1 MFGFSSVT
9 DLIAALTA
17 IGGATV
23 TILGS
28 IFGFF
33 VAMRKIRAESEN
45 TKDKSINDSR
55 KELAEA
61 EENFRKAILR
71 ELEITKTNNDNLK
84 SSIEELEKKV
94 ESISISNHRL
104 QIEKISYEARIKFLK
119 EEVERKNEEIE
130 SLYEEIQ
137 KLEDEVEELRNS

>member
-1 MFGFSSVT
+1 MFGFDNVT
-9 DLIAALTA
+9 DLIATLTA
-17 IGGATV
+17 VGGATV

-33 VAMRKIRAESEN
+33 VAMKKIKSESEN
-45 TKDKSINDSR
+45 TKDKFINDSR

-71 ELEITKTNNDNLK
+71 ELEITKKNNDNLK
-84 SSIEELEKKV
+84 SSIDDLGKKV

-119 EEVERKNEEIE
+119 EEVQRKNEEIE
-130 SLYEEIQ
+130 SLYEQIQ
-137 KLEDEVEELRNS
+137 KLEDDIEELTNS